1 MIAGL
6 SGQTLLGLCLLVP
19 WVAGLALLP
28 LDGRR
33 RPVAWGGVAALLLT
47 LVVQAGLAVAVWRD
61 GPLTV
66 VTGNWPLG
74 VGVTLAPDALGLVF
88 ALLSTVVLTLA
99 LVAEALKGVEER
111 AFPSMLAFLAM
122 GLTGLFLTGDIF
134 SFYVFFEVSMTASY
148 VVATYRGGYHELRAA
163 IVFGGVNL
171 LGTFVFLIAVAGTYR
186 VTGTLAMDQVAER
199 FAMVE
204 EEPQVLLA
212 AAFFV
217 AFALKLGL
225 FPFSFWLPIVY
236 VEARPAAAAVL
247 AGAVAN
253 IGAYGVL
260 RFGVDVLPT
269 ATERGAAV
277 LVVLGC
283 VSILYGGVLAVAR
296 KDLSETLAYSS
307 IGQVGYVLVAVGVGG
322 PVGLAA
328 AVLYTIVNALNK
340 TLLFLCVGQRG
351 RLVASAT
358 VVGALSVAGIPPAV
372 GYLSKFQVFRAGLLL
387 DAPVAAQAAVMTIL
401 VVGGLLSLLYMTQ
414 WYIAGFWA
422 GADPTIDP
430 AAGGAPVGVRGSRIL
445 VAGVAAAIVAAGV
458 WPQPLLVVADDAAI
472 TLLGSTP

>member
-1 MIAGL
+1 MSAGL
-6 SGQTLLGLCLLVP
+6 DGPTLLGLCLLVP
-19 WVAGLALLP
+19 WVAGLILLP
-28 LDGRR
+28 MDGRR

-47 LVVQAGLAVAVWRD
+47 LAVQVGLSVVVWRD
-61 GPLTV
+61 GAFDL
-66 VTGNWPLG
+66 VTGDWPLG
-74 VGVTLAPDALGLVF
+74 VGVTLSPDALGLVF
-88 ALLSTVVLTLA
+88 AVVSTSVLTVA
-99 LVAEALKGVEER
+99 LIAEALKGVEER
-111 AFPSMLAFLAM
+111 AFPAMLVFLAM

-148 VVATYRGGYHELRAA
+148 VIATYRGGYRELRAA

-186 VTGTLAMDQVAER
+186 VTGTLAMEQIAER
-199 FAMVE
+199 FAMVDR
-204 EEPQVLLA
+204 EPQILLA

-260 RFGVDVLPT
+260 RFGIDVLPG
-269 ATERGAAV
+269 ATERAGAV

-283 VSILYGGVLAVAR
+283 VSILYGGLLAVAR
-296 KDLSETLAYSS
+296 RDPSETLAYSS

-328 AVLYTIVNALNK
+328 AVVYTVVNSLNK

-351 RLVASAT
+351 RLAAAAT
-358 VVGALSVAGIPPAV
+358 AVGALSVAGIPPAI
-372 GYLSKFQVFRAGLLL
+372 GYLSKFEVFRSGLLL
-387 DAPVAAQAAVMTIL
+387 DAPVAAQASVVTVLA
-401 VVGGLLSLLYMTQ
+401 VGGLLSLLYMTRR
-414 WYIAGFWA
+414 YITDFWE
-422 GADPTIDP
+422 GADPTARVP
-430 AAGGAPVGVRGSRIL
+430 PVGVRGSRVL
-445 VAGVAAAIVAAGV
+445 VAAVAAVLIGV
-458 WPQPLLVVADDAAI
+458 GLYPQPLLGVADEAAI
-472 TLLGSTP
+472 ALIGGTT

>member
-19 WVAGLALLP
+19 WVAGLVLLP

-33 RPVAWGGVAALLLT
+33 RAVAWGGVAALLLT
-47 LVVQAGLAVAVWRD
+47 LAVQIGLAVVVWRD

-74 VGVTLAPDALGLVF
+74 VGVTLSPDALGLVF
-88 ALLSTVVLTLA
+88 ALLSTVVLTVA

-111 AFPSMLAFLAM
+111 VFPSMLVFLAM

-148 VVATYRGGYHELRAA
+148 VVATYRGGYRELRAA

-186 VTGTLAMDQVAER
+186 VTGTLAMEQVAAR
-199 FAMVE
+199 FSMVE
-204 EEPQVLLA
+204 EEPQILLA

-260 RFGVDVLPT
+260 RFGVDVLPA

-372 GYLSKFQVFRAGLLL
+372 GYLSKFQVFRSGLLL
-387 DAPVAAQAAVMTIL
+387 DAPAAAQAAVVTVL

-414 WYIAGFWA
+414 WYITGFWA
-422 GADPTIDP
+422 GADPATR
-430 AAGGAPVGVRGSRIL
+430 AAPVGVRGSRIL
-445 VAGVAAAIVAAGV
+445 VAGLAVVIVAIGV
-458 WPQPLLVVADDAAI
+458 WPQPLLIIADDAAL